1 MNVIG
6 EIDEYQNNEKSESVN
21 YVNNVFQNNAKS
33 DYYENNGYWNNE
45 TDVYQN
51 NGMNGSAN
59 YVNNVFQN
67 NERNGLL
74 N

>member
-1 MNVIG
+1 MNETSEIG
-6 EIDEYQNNEKSESVN
+6 ECPNSEKSEYLS
-21 YVNNVFQNNAKS
+21 NVKNG
-33 DYYENNGYWNNE
+33 YYENNGYWNNE

>member
-1 MNVIG
+1 MNETG
-6 EIDEYQNNEKSESVN
+6 ETGEYQNNEMNGYPS
-21 YVNNVFQNNAKS
+21 NVKN